1 MHRRKQ
7 TDRLQCHRFAPRV
20 GPRDHK
26 HAALNVKVQAHRHY
40 WRREEW
46 VARLC

>member
-7 TDRLQCHRFAPRV
+7 THRLQCHRLAARV

-26 HAALNVKVQAHRHY
+26 HTALNVKVQAHRNY
-40 WRREEW
+40 WGCEEW
-46 VARLC
+46 VARLR